1 MKSDKYEPRVCEFCG
16 RLYKP
21 GRKDQYTCGSPE
33 CTKERKRRYATKY
46 NTEEWR
52 EHKRNYMRR
61 MREPEVY
68 VPKPDTIVAIG
79 YAERQMAETLKLA
92 GRVDPHL

>member
-1 MKSDKYEPRVCEFCG
+1 MKSDKYGPRRCEFCG
-16 RLYKP
+16 KLYRP

-68 VPKPDTIVAIG
+68 IPKPDTIVAIG
-79 YAERQMAETLKLA
+79 YAERQMAETLKMVGGVKREL
-92 GRVDPHL
+92 